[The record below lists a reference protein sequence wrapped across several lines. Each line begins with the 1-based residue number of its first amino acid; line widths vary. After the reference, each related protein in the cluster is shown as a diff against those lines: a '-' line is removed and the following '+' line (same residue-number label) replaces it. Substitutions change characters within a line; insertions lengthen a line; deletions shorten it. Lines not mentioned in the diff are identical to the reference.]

1 MFVPVLEI
9 KCFDLGMCLCLR
21 AVIPGRMLTCVFVR
35 FALIEMR
42 GAGSERGH
50 A

>member
-1 MFVPVLEI
+1 MFSICGCVYV
-9 KCFDLGMCLCLR
+9 CAQSSLGACSHMRVCAC
-21 AVIPGRMLTCVFVR
+21 VR